1 MMLKGYLA
9 NGTIVGNAHYQRDGF
24 HAERGATFGFAIEG
38 EHRKEP
44 MLLAPAWGVGFGL
57 EVQTS
62 IVVTMPG
69 ASFKVAFRNLPDGP
83 QLSASS

>member
-24 HAERGATFGFAIEG
+24 HAERWATFGFAIEG

-57 EVQTS
+57 
-62 IVVTMPG
+62 
-69 ASFKVAFRNLPDGP
+69 
-83 QLSASS
+83 